1 MKTLL
6 TLFTFLYSL
15 TLFGQI
21 PSQVPTNGL
30 VAYYSFKGNTLNSVG
45 PLNGGIPHNISLT
58 TDRFGYTNSA
68 YQFNG
73 INSYINVGTIHSP
86 SFTYSIWIYVDTT
99 TKLSSFISRISSFIN
114 NSNAEIN
121 LDTIQGLS
129 GMGVLGGKVGYNYY
143 TQVGQNSSTG
153 PYFGSFNPAFNTQV
167 ILNNKTWYHV
177 ALSYNSVSKK
187 TSIYINGTLIT
198 QNNTIGNANISFAP
212 SSYNYDQTTSLY
224 IGARPIVNNTV
235 GNFFKGKLDDVAI
248 YNIALP
254 DSSITKLYTI
264 NSSGVGIIYDTIT
277 VQDTVIVMD
286 TVWSYQTDTNLVNVY
301 DTTNI
306 TIFDTTHITH
316 ITHIDTIQ
324 NSDTLFVPF
333 FITNNSQNKWNVLR
347 MYPNPTNSIIKI
359 DCGNHSLLNGYTF
372 KIVNSMGQIVY
383 ENTITQQYYEIPLIE
398 FGDTGIYNV
407 IFQNSLGELITTKKI
422 ALY

>member
-6 TLFTFLYSL
+6 TLLTFFFSL
-15 TLFGQI
+15 NVFSQI
-21 PSQVPTNGL
+21 PNQVPTNGL
-30 VAYYSFKGNTLNSVG
+30 VAYYSFKGNTLNSVSA
-45 PLNGGIPHNISLT
+45 LNGGIPHNISLT

-264 NSSGVGIIYDTIT
+264 NSSSVGIIYDTIT
-277 VQDTVIVMD
+277 VQDTVVLMD

-301 DTTNI
+301 DTTYY
-306 TIFDTTHITH
+306 THYDTTHITY
-316 ITHIDTIQ
+316 IDTIQ

-333 FITNNSQNKWNVLR
+333 FITNISQNKWNLVK
-347 MYPNPTNSIIKI
+347 MYPNPTNNLIKI
-359 DCGNHSLLNGYTF
+359 DCGNFTIMSGYTF
-372 KIVNSMGQIVY
+372 KIVNSMGQMVY
-383 ENTITQQYYEIPLIE
+383 ENTITQQYYEIPLVD
-398 FGDTGIYNV
+398 FGDTGLYTVLFYDN
-407 IFQNSLGELITTKKI
+407 LGNLKSNKKI
-422 ALY
+422 ILQ